1 MKRPSNFAP
10 HKRQRLK
17 DLWIGRLVCSRKK
30 NKRRRRR
37 IGKNMPKKFVHLS
50 KKNTLKTNLSRRKKA
65 KGFAKE
71 IIWYKNLE
79 IFTKKYPKIIISNNK
94 KTPQKMFRLQ
104 IYQKRAKE
112 NFEAHTKEREYIEGE

>member
-1 MKRPSNFAP
+1 MAITHSDIGHLPRHSNIFLFFHKIDMKRPSNFAP

-71 IIWYKNLE
+71 IILDKILE
-79 IFTKKYPKIIISNNK
+79 IFTKN
-94 KTPQKMFRLQ
+94 TQK
-104 IYQKRAKE
+104 
-112 NFEAHTKEREYIEGE
+112 